1 MLNKFLDC
9 LRKNVWL
16 LLVGCIAFAGSAF
29 IGSVTVDADSSTPG
43 IWLAT
48 MWIMLAVGLEIF
60 VLVTI
65 DCLMT
70 LMNKAE

>member
-1 MLNKFLDC
+1 MLNNYLDC

-16 LLVGCIAFAGSAF
+16 MLVGALAFTGSAF
-29 IGSVTVDADSSTPG
+29 IGSVTVDANSSTPE

-48 MWIMLAVGLEIF
+48 MWILLAVGFEIF

-65 DCLMT
+65 ECIMA
-70 LMNKAE
+70 LMNKAD

>member
-1 MLNKFLDC
+1 MLNAYLDC

-16 LLVGCIAFAGSAF
+16 MLVGALAFAGSAF

-48 MWIMLAVGLEIF
+48 MWILLAVGFEIF
-60 VLVTI
+60 ILVTI
-65 DCLMT
+65 DCLMSIMQKT
-70 LMNKAE
+70 N

>member
-1 MLNKFLDC
+1 MLTNYLDC

-16 LLVGCIAFAGSAF
+16 ILVGCIAFAGSAF
-29 IGSVTVDADSSTPG
+29 IGSVTVDANSSTPA

-48 MWIMLAVGLEIF
+48 MWIMLAVGFEVF

-65 DCLMT
+65 ECVMT
-70 LMNKAE
+70 LMDKDD